1 MIEELAFKK
10 IITEKEQEA
19 INPYKVLA
27 FTKSNIWQDLKN
39 SKEYYQEKPFYINVP
54 ARDIYDEDVS
64 ENILVQG
71 IIDLYF
77 IDKNDKL
84 VLLDYKTDFV
94 ENGREQELVN
104 KYKEQLNLYKQALEE
119 ALHRKVDKVYIYS
132 VYLEKEI
139 EVQFTLIC

>member
-1 MIEELAFKK
+1 M
-10 IITEKEQEA
+10 
-19 INPYKVLA
+19 
-27 FTKSNIWQDLKN
+27 
-39 SKEYYQEKPFYINVP
+39 
-54 ARDIYDEDVS
+54 
-64 ENILVQG
+64 
-71 IIDLYF
+71 YF

-139 EVQFTLIC
+139 EVKIS